1 VTTRF
6 SDLLAEL
13 EAPPPPPP
21 APPEGSRLVA
31 CTAALESI
39 GHLQKKIESM
49 WGSPQL
55 DGFISSLFVDS
66 RDGARKGLPM
76 ELAGE
81 LAFLADLNKMLR
93 AVEMAERLN
102 LSVREAYRLVDEG
115 DQARGTPPAQS
126 PMQKPPATVFAA
138 RRVEPNDGSLTGGML
153 TIVLIVAAIGGI
165 LIWLWASGSLA
176 VR

>member
-1 VTTRF
+1 M
-6 SDLLAEL
+6 
-13 EAPPPPPP
+13 
-21 APPEGSRLVA
+21 A

-66 RDGARKGLPM
+66 RDGARKGLPI

-93 AVEMAERLN
+93 ALEMADRLN

-115 DQARGTPPAQS
+115 DQARGAPPAQS
-126 PMQKPPATVFAA
+126 LPQKPPAAVLAA
-138 RRVEPNDGSLTGGML
+138 RRAAAKEDSLTGGML
-153 TIVLIVAAIGGI
+153 AIALIIAVIGGI